1 MPEQTDDPGSF
12 NRFFEFINS
21 QLDLSALDDAPS
33 LTDDEIERV
42 IMPLIRDDIVQ
53 ETLRAVDQL
62 VRNPQR
68 DHWRG
73 QLAPLHR
80 EVRRCLAATVGGM
93 LERRYSDRLSM
104 DEWIEVASLII
115 TMAWLVRK
123 QIDGD
128 DPFAADNSSRPA
140 L

>member
-1 MPEQTDDPGSF
+1 MPEPARDPESF
-12 NRFFEFINS
+12 NQFFEFINR
-21 QLDLSALDDAPS
+21 QLDLSKLDDPAPG

-42 IMPLIRDDIVQ
+42 ILPLIRADIVQ

-68 DHWRG
+68 DHWRA

-80 EVRRCLAATVGGM
+80 EVRQCLAATVGGI
-93 LERRYSDRLSM
+93 LDQRYPGRLDP
-104 DEWIEVASLII
+104 DEWRDVATLVI
-115 TMAWLVRK
+115 TVAWLVRK

-128 DPFAADNSSRPA
+128 DTLSTDN
-140 L
+140 

>member
-1 MPEQTDDPGSF
+1 MSEQSHDSESF

-21 QLDLSALDDAPS
+21 QLDLSTLDDPAPG

-42 IMPLIRDDIVQ
+42 ILPLIREDIVQ
-53 ETLRAVDQL
+53 ETLRAVAQL

-68 DHWRG
+68 DHWRA

-80 EVRRCLAATVGGM
+80 EVRECLATTVGGI
-93 LERRYSDRLSM
+93 LDRRYPDRLSA
-104 DEWIEVASLII
+104 DEWRDVATLVI
-115 TMAWLVRK
+115 TVAWLVRK

-128 DPFAADNSSRPA
+128 DSLSTDN
-140 L
+140 